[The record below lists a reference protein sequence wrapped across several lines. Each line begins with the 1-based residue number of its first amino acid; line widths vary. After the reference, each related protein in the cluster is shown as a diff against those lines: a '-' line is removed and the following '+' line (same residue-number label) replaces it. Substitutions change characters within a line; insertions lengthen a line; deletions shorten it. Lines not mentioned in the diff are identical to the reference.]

1 VRAISVSFQSPCG
14 QVRTGSRRRSGE
26 ATSPLRGPGSRRL
39 SQRQRAAGRHGR
51 GPFRCAAALLCDDD
65 DDAEHLYGR
74 ALDAHGEA
82 GRPFER
88 ARTELAFGEF
98 LRRSRRRVEAR
109 EHLRAAVDRF
119 DALGAL
125 QWVERA
131 RAELRASG
139 QTARRRDPSTRD
151 ELTAQELQIAG
162 LVAGGLSN
170 RETVAQLFLSPRTVD
185 FHLRNIF
192 RKLEITSRIQLAQLE
207 LEPARRTPS
216 GSAEPVAGPV
226 RA

>member
-1 VRAISVSFQSPCG
+1 VWSGPDRIEAAIRGGDVAAARAWLEAFESAAES
-14 QVRTGSRRRSGE
+14 SGE
-26 ATSPLRGPGSRRL
+26 AWARAVSLRCR
-39 SQRQRAAGRHGR
+39 
-51 GPFRCAAALLCDDD
+51 ALLCDDD